1 MLFDVLNCNK
11 TFLRKQVNTFLEAF
25 SDATIAVK
33 TFLITLVFF
42 LQMGWENGKR
52 DLRFSQ
58 EFFLAKKSEIVK
70 NFMSYANI
78 IRPCKTS
85 KTDLCSF

>member
-42 LQMGWENGKR
+42 FTNGMGKR
-52 DLRFSQ
+52 KARLT
-58 EFFLAKKSEIVK
+58 FFTRVFLGKEK
-70 NFMSYANI
+70 
-78 IRPCKTS
+78 
-85 KTDLCSF
+85 